1 MLTCY
6 VFTKLPSEIKKHIQ
20 KYVYSTEIIIK
31 YHMQIIYQGITTIL
45 QNKKKNL
52 DKKKYVESSFSYY
65 IHKINEVLKITTNN
79 NFYIENIDKFL
90 LLFSRDKYRNVR
102 RLPRYLYLKELK
114 RVFENLLFLEY
125 DPFDRRGY

>member
-45 QNKKKNL
+45 QNKKKIWIR
-52 DKKKYVESSFSYY
+52 KSM
-65 IHKINEVLKITTNN
+65 
-79 NFYIENIDKFL
+79 
-90 LLFSRDKYRNVR
+90 
-102 RLPRYLYLKELK
+102 
-114 RVFENLLFLEY
+114 
-125 DPFDRRGY
+125 